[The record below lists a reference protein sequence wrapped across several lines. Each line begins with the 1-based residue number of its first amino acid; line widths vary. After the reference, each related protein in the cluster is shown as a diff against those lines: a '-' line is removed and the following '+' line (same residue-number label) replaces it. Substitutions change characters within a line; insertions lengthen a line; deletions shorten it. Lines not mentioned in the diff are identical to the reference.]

1 MTERD
6 GNGWTICGLGHR
18 HWGRHGAAGLLAYAP
33 DGNGDTMVLLQRRAW
48 WTHNGGTW
56 GTPGGA
62 RDSHESPQEAALREA
77 AEECLLPPAAVR
89 VTGIVH
95 DDHDG
100 WSYQTLIARARA
112 PFPVQPAG
120 DETSEVR
127 WIPVA
132 GVTRRKLHPGFAAQW
147 PVIGRALEP
156 VTIIVDGANVAGSR
170 ADGWWRDRAGAAARL
185 HGELSALSASG
196 VTTLPDALGVPGL
209 DRWFPQYTLVVEG
222 AARALAGRLDGG
234 PAPGWPAAA
243 DEPVPAAGTV
253 IAAPPAAG
261 AAGAGAAARA
271 QAGGRLAAA
280 AAPAVTVVA
289 AEGSGDDTI
298 AGLAGQL
305 PGQRLVVTAD
315 RELRHRCEA
324 AGAAVTGPRWLLSQ
338 L

>member
-33 DGNGDTMVLLQRRAW
+33 DGDGRTVVLLQRRAW

-100 WSYQTLIARARA
+100 WSYRTLIARARA

-120 DETSEVR
+120 DEASEVK
-127 WIPVA
+127 WIPA
-132 GVTRRKLHPGFAAQW
+132 AQVTRRKLHPGFAAQW
-147 PVIGRALEP
+147 PVIARALEP
-156 VTIIVDGANVAGSR
+156 VTIIVDGANVVGSR

-196 VTTLPDALGVPGL
+196 VTGLPGTLDVPPL

-222 AARALAGRLDGG
+222 AARALASRLGGG
-234 PAPGWPAAA
+234 PADGPGRPAAA
-243 DEPVPAAGTV
+243 DEPVPAGGAAAGTV
-253 IAAPPAAG
+253 TAGPPAAG
-261 AAGAGAAARA
+261 AGTAGAGAA
-271 QAGGRLAAA
+271 
-280 AAPAVTVVA
+280 
-289 AEGSGDDTI
+289 D
-298 AGLAGQL
+298 
-305 PGQRLVVTAD
+305 
-315 RELRHRCEA
+315 
-324 AGAAVTGPRWLLSQ
+324 AGAGAPDAGAGAPDAGAG
-338 L
+338 